1 MSGAGRCGK
10 RGWGFFLLLALY
22 VLYIGSGQTWLG
34 QMGGVHSVDGCMMGL
49 DNRWW
54 HRASMG
60 VDDEL
65 NYTFSFFCYKWIPY
79 LPYLP
84 TYYLGA
90 FGGDESA

>member
-1 MSGAGRCGK
+1 
-10 RGWGFFLLLALY
+10 
-22 VLYIGSGQTWLG
+22 
-34 QMGGVHSVDGCMMGL
+34 
-49 DNRWW
+49 
-54 HRASMG
+54 MG

-65 NYTFSFFCYKWIPY
+65 NYSFSFFCYKWIPY